1 MKLRDDNMV
10 YLDNDIKRYIND
22 CLIGRGRIED
32 HLYLTK
38 DELVE
43 WFVEIDTMLRNDPED
58 QISASYDYDTLAECF
73 IEYMDELKLILRDDE
88 NGL

>member
-10 YLDNDIKRYIND
+10 YLDNDIKLYIND
-22 CLIGRGRIED
+22 CLIGRGRI
-32 HLYLTK
+32 
-38 DELVE
+38 
-43 WFVEIDTMLRNDPED
+43 ED